1 MKLLQ
6 QMMAVEWI
14 NSSSKGKKDGDYFM
28 EMVKI
33 EKQVVRIQAKF
44 RGMLAVQKL
53 ANDVDLQR
61 KKLATKS
68 KRSAAPKE
76 ALALQEFKQRLQLKA
91 GLTPEAF
98 YRCCDARYQKS
109 VSCDYFKQQILQH
122 NL

>member
-1 MKLLQ
+1 
-6 QMMAVEWI
+6 
-14 NSSSKGKKDGDYFM
+14 M
-28 EMVKI
+28 EMVKV
-33 EKQVVRIQAKF
+33 ERQVVRIQAKF
-44 RGMLAVQKL
+44 RGLITVKNL
-53 ANDVDLQR
+53 ANDVEVQR

-76 ALALQEFKQRLQLKA
+76 ELALQEFKQRLQLKA

-109 VSCDYFKQQILQH
+109 VSCDYFKQQISKH